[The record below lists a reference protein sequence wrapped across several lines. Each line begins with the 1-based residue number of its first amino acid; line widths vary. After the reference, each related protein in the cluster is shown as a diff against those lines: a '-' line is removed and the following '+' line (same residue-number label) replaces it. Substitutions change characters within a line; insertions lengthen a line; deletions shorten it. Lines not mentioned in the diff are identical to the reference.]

1 MDTQKLDQTYIA
13 NTYARFP
20 VTIVKGKGSL
30 VWDDTGKEYIDLS
43 TGIAVDIFGVAD
55 EEWMAA
61 VTKQLGTLQHISN
74 LYYTEPCVKLAQ
86 MLCEKTGMKKVFFG
100 NSGAEANECAIKAA
114 RKWSEEKNGKDYS
127 TIITLK
133 NSFHGRTITTLAA
146 TGQDVFHHDFTP
158 RTEGFVYAEPNDLAD
173 LEQLIKANKCAAG
186 GAHLLHLD
194 VMDGHF
200 VPNISFGAPVIA
212 GLSKV
217 CDLPFDVHLM
227 ISQPL
232 RYIDDYA
239 DAGAD
244 LITFHLESDDD
255 PGAVIDKI
263 LARGCKP
270 AIAIKPGT
278 PAEAVLPYAD
288 RLAMVLVMTVEPG
301 FGGQSFM
308 ADMMP
313 KLTLLR
319 SRYPH
324 LDLQV
329 DGGINL
335 ETVKAAAKAGAN
347 VFVAGSAVFKSADP
361 AATIAGLCRAAQQA
375 AE

>member
-1 MDTQKLDQTYIA
+1 MDMKISPSMLACDFA
-13 NTYARFP
+13 N
-20 VTIVKGKGSL
+20 
-30 VWDDTGKEYIDLS
+30 
-43 TGIAVDIFGVAD
+43 
-55 EEWMAA
+55 M
-61 VTKQLGTLQHISN
+61 
-74 LYYTEPCVKLAQ
+74 
-86 MLCEKTGMKKVFFG
+86 
-100 NSGAEANECAIKAA
+100 GAE
-114 RKWSEEKNGKDYS
+114 
-127 TIITLK
+127 
-133 NSFHGRTITTLAA
+133 
-146 TGQDVFHHDFTP
+146 
-158 RTEGFVYAEPNDLAD
+158 
-173 LEQLIKANKCAAG
+173 ANKCAAG

-278 PAEAVLPYAD
+278 PTEAVLPYAD

>member
-1 MDTQKLDQTYIA
+1 MDMKISPSMLACDFA
-13 NTYARFP
+13 N
-20 VTIVKGKGSL
+20 
-30 VWDDTGKEYIDLS
+30 
-43 TGIAVDIFGVAD
+43 
-55 EEWMAA
+55 M
-61 VTKQLGTLQHISN
+61 
-74 LYYTEPCVKLAQ
+74 
-86 MLCEKTGMKKVFFG
+86 
-100 NSGAEANECAIKAA
+100 GAE
-114 RKWSEEKNGKDYS
+114 
-127 TIITLK
+127 
-133 NSFHGRTITTLAA
+133 
-146 TGQDVFHHDFTP
+146 
-158 RTEGFVYAEPNDLAD
+158 
-173 LEQLIKANKCAAG
+173 ANKCAAG

-255 PGAVIDKI
+255 PSAVIDKI

-278 PAEAVLPYAD
+278 PAEAALPYLTQCD
-288 RLAMVLVMTVEPG
+288 MILVMTVEPG

-308 ADMMP
+308 ADMMEKTRFLRE
-313 KLTLLR
+313 KLDEGN
-319 SRYPH
+319 PGCH
-324 LDLQV
+324 IQV
-329 DGGINL
+329 DGGIDEKTQAVCKENG
-335 ETVKAAAKAGAN
+335 VD
-347 VFVAGSAVFKSADP
+347 VFVAGSAYFKAQN
-361 AATIAGLCRAAQQA
+361 RAAFVRTIQG
-375 AE
+375 

>member
-1 MDTQKLDQTYIA
+1 MDMKISPSMLACDFA
-13 NTYARFP
+13 N
-20 VTIVKGKGSL
+20 
-30 VWDDTGKEYIDLS
+30 
-43 TGIAVDIFGVAD
+43 
-55 EEWMAA
+55 M
-61 VTKQLGTLQHISN
+61 
-74 LYYTEPCVKLAQ
+74 
-86 MLCEKTGMKKVFFG
+86 
-100 NSGAEANECAIKAA
+100 GAE
-114 RKWSEEKNGKDYS
+114 
-127 TIITLK
+127 
-133 NSFHGRTITTLAA
+133 
-146 TGQDVFHHDFTP
+146 
-158 RTEGFVYAEPNDLAD
+158 
-173 LEQLIKANKCAAG
+173 ANKCAAG

-255 PGAVIDKI
+255 PSAVIDKI

-278 PAEAVLPYAD
+278 PVEAVLPYAD

-335 ETVKAAAKAGAN
+335 ATVKAAAKAGAN

-361 AATIAGLCRAAQQA
+361 AANIAGLCRAAQQA

>member
-1 MDTQKLDQTYIA
+1 MDMKISPSMLACDFA
-13 NTYARFP
+13 N
-20 VTIVKGKGSL
+20 
-30 VWDDTGKEYIDLS
+30 
-43 TGIAVDIFGVAD
+43 
-55 EEWMAA
+55 M
-61 VTKQLGTLQHISN
+61 
-74 LYYTEPCVKLAQ
+74 
-86 MLCEKTGMKKVFFG
+86 
-100 NSGAEANECAIKAA
+100 GAE
-114 RKWSEEKNGKDYS
+114 
-127 TIITLK
+127 
-133 NSFHGRTITTLAA
+133 
-146 TGQDVFHHDFTP
+146 
-158 RTEGFVYAEPNDLAD
+158 
-173 LEQLIKANKCAAG
+173 ANKCAAG

-227 ISQPL
+227 ISRPL

-255 PGAVIDKI
+255 PSAVIDKI

-278 PAEAVLPYAD
+278 PVEAVLPYAD

>member
-1 MDTQKLDQTYIA
+1 MDMKISPSMLACDFA
-13 NTYARFP
+13 N
-20 VTIVKGKGSL
+20 
-30 VWDDTGKEYIDLS
+30 
-43 TGIAVDIFGVAD
+43 
-55 EEWMAA
+55 M
-61 VTKQLGTLQHISN
+61 
-74 LYYTEPCVKLAQ
+74 
-86 MLCEKTGMKKVFFG
+86 
-100 NSGAEANECAIKAA
+100 GAE
-114 RKWSEEKNGKDYS
+114 
-127 TIITLK
+127 
-133 NSFHGRTITTLAA
+133 
-146 TGQDVFHHDFTP
+146 
-158 RTEGFVYAEPNDLAD
+158 
-173 LEQLIKANKCAAG
+173 ANKCAAG

-227 ISQPL
+227 ISQPR

-255 PGAVIDKI
+255 PSAVIDKI

-278 PAEAVLPYAD
+278 PVEAVLPYAD

>member
-1 MDTQKLDQTYIA
+1 MDMKISPSMLACDFA
-13 NTYARFP
+13 N
-20 VTIVKGKGSL
+20 
-30 VWDDTGKEYIDLS
+30 
-43 TGIAVDIFGVAD
+43 
-55 EEWMAA
+55 M
-61 VTKQLGTLQHISN
+61 
-74 LYYTEPCVKLAQ
+74 
-86 MLCEKTGMKKVFFG
+86 
-100 NSGAEANECAIKAA
+100 GAE
-114 RKWSEEKNGKDYS
+114 
-127 TIITLK
+127 
-133 NSFHGRTITTLAA
+133 
-146 TGQDVFHHDFTP
+146 
-158 RTEGFVYAEPNDLAD
+158 
-173 LEQLIKANKCAAG
+173 ANKCAAG

-227 ISQPL
+227 ISRPL

-255 PGAVIDKI
+255 PSAVIDKI

-278 PAEAVLPYAD
+278 PAESVLPYAD

-308 ADMMP
+308 EDMMP
-313 KLTLLR
+313 KLAWLR
-319 SRYPH
+319 ERCRPGTV
-324 LDLQV
+324 LQV
-329 DGGINL
+329 DGGINRK
-335 ETVKAAAKAGAN
+335 TIAAAAAAGAN
-347 VFVAGSAVFKSADP
+347 CFVAGSAVFGREDYGAEIT
-361 AATIAGLCRAAQQA
+361 ALRELARAAV
-375 AE
+375 

>member
-1 MDTQKLDQTYIA
+1 MDMKISPSMLACDFA
-13 NTYARFP
+13 N
-20 VTIVKGKGSL
+20 
-30 VWDDTGKEYIDLS
+30 
-43 TGIAVDIFGVAD
+43 
-55 EEWMAA
+55 M
-61 VTKQLGTLQHISN
+61 
-74 LYYTEPCVKLAQ
+74 
-86 MLCEKTGMKKVFFG
+86 
-100 NSGAEANECAIKAA
+100 GAE
-114 RKWSEEKNGKDYS
+114 
-127 TIITLK
+127 
-133 NSFHGRTITTLAA
+133 
-146 TGQDVFHHDFTP
+146 
-158 RTEGFVYAEPNDLAD
+158 
-173 LEQLIKANKCAAG
+173 ANKCAAG

-255 PGAVIDKI
+255 PNAVIDKI

-278 PAEAVLPYAD
+278 PAESVLPYAD

>member
-1 MDTQKLDQTYIA
+1 MDMKISPSMLACDFA
-13 NTYARFP
+13 N
-20 VTIVKGKGSL
+20 
-30 VWDDTGKEYIDLS
+30 
-43 TGIAVDIFGVAD
+43 
-55 EEWMAA
+55 M
-61 VTKQLGTLQHISN
+61 
-74 LYYTEPCVKLAQ
+74 
-86 MLCEKTGMKKVFFG
+86 
-100 NSGAEANECAIKAA
+100 GAE
-114 RKWSEEKNGKDYS
+114 
-127 TIITLK
+127 
-133 NSFHGRTITTLAA
+133 
-146 TGQDVFHHDFTP
+146 
-158 RTEGFVYAEPNDLAD
+158 
-173 LEQLIKANKCAAG
+173 ANKCAAG

-255 PGAVIDKI
+255 PSAVIDKI

-278 PAEAVLPYAD
+278 PAEAALPYAD

>member
-1 MDTQKLDQTYIA
+1 MDMKISPSMLACDFA
-13 NTYARFP
+13 N
-20 VTIVKGKGSL
+20 
-30 VWDDTGKEYIDLS
+30 
-43 TGIAVDIFGVAD
+43 
-55 EEWMAA
+55 M
-61 VTKQLGTLQHISN
+61 
-74 LYYTEPCVKLAQ
+74 
-86 MLCEKTGMKKVFFG
+86 
-100 NSGAEANECAIKAA
+100 GAE
-114 RKWSEEKNGKDYS
+114 
-127 TIITLK
+127 
-133 NSFHGRTITTLAA
+133 
-146 TGQDVFHHDFTP
+146 
-158 RTEGFVYAEPNDLAD
+158 
-173 LEQLIKANKCAAG
+173 ANKCAAG

-227 ISQPL
+227 ISRPL

-255 PGAVIDKI
+255 PSAVIDKI

-278 PAEAVLPYAD
+278 LAEAVLPYAD

>member
-1 MDTQKLDQTYIA
+1 MLACDFA
-13 NTYARFP
+13 N
-20 VTIVKGKGSL
+20 
-30 VWDDTGKEYIDLS
+30 
-43 TGIAVDIFGVAD
+43 
-55 EEWMAA
+55 M
-61 VTKQLGTLQHISN
+61 
-74 LYYTEPCVKLAQ
+74 
-86 MLCEKTGMKKVFFG
+86 
-100 NSGAEANECAIKAA
+100 GAE
-114 RKWSEEKNGKDYS
+114 
-127 TIITLK
+127 
-133 NSFHGRTITTLAA
+133 
-146 TGQDVFHHDFTP
+146 
-158 RTEGFVYAEPNDLAD
+158 
-173 LEQLIKANKCAAG
+173 ANKCAAG

-255 PGAVIDKI
+255 PSAVIDKI

-308 ADMMP
+308 AD
-313 KLTLLR
+313 R
-319 SRYPH
+319 
-324 LDLQV
+324 
-329 DGGINL
+329 
-335 ETVKAAAKAGAN
+335 
-347 VFVAGSAVFKSADP
+347 KS
-361 AATIAGLCRAAQQA
+361 TRLNSSHRT
-375 AE
+375 

>member
-1 MDTQKLDQTYIA
+1 MDMK
-13 NTYARFP
+13 
-20 VTIVKGKGSL
+20 
-30 VWDDTGKEYIDLS
+30 
-43 TGIAVDIFGVAD
+43 
-55 EEWMAA
+55 
-61 VTKQLGTLQHISN
+61 IS
-74 LYYTEPCVKLAQ
+74 PSMLACDFAS
-86 MLCEKTGMKKVFFG
+86 M
-100 NSGAEANECAIKAA
+100 GAE
-114 RKWSEEKNGKDYS
+114 
-127 TIITLK
+127 
-133 NSFHGRTITTLAA
+133 
-146 TGQDVFHHDFTP
+146 
-158 RTEGFVYAEPNDLAD
+158 
-173 LEQLIKANKCAAG
+173 ANKCAAG

-255 PGAVIDKI
+255 PNAVIDKI

-278 PAEAVLPYAD
+278 PVEAVLPYAD

-335 ETVKAAAKAGAN
+335 ETVKVAAKAGAN

>member
-1 MDTQKLDQTYIA
+1 MDMKISPSMLACDFA
-13 NTYARFP
+13 N
-20 VTIVKGKGSL
+20 
-30 VWDDTGKEYIDLS
+30 
-43 TGIAVDIFGVAD
+43 
-55 EEWMAA
+55 M
-61 VTKQLGTLQHISN
+61 
-74 LYYTEPCVKLAQ
+74 
-86 MLCEKTGMKKVFFG
+86 
-100 NSGAEANECAIKAA
+100 GAE
-114 RKWSEEKNGKDYS
+114 
-127 TIITLK
+127 
-133 NSFHGRTITTLAA
+133 
-146 TGQDVFHHDFTP
+146 
-158 RTEGFVYAEPNDLAD
+158 
-173 LEQLIKANKCAAG
+173 ANKCAAG

-255 PGAVIDKI
+255 PSAVIDKI

-278 PAEAVLPYAD
+278 PVEAVLPYAD

-335 ETVKAAAKAGAN
+335 ATVKAAAKAGAN

>member
-1 MDTQKLDQTYIA
+1 MDMKISPSMLACDFA
-13 NTYARFP
+13 N
-20 VTIVKGKGSL
+20 
-30 VWDDTGKEYIDLS
+30 
-43 TGIAVDIFGVAD
+43 
-55 EEWMAA
+55 M
-61 VTKQLGTLQHISN
+61 
-74 LYYTEPCVKLAQ
+74 
-86 MLCEKTGMKKVFFG
+86 
-100 NSGAEANECAIKAA
+100 GAE
-114 RKWSEEKNGKDYS
+114 
-127 TIITLK
+127 
-133 NSFHGRTITTLAA
+133 
-146 TGQDVFHHDFTP
+146 
-158 RTEGFVYAEPNDLAD
+158 
-173 LEQLIKANKCAAG
+173 ANKCAAG

-255 PGAVIDKI
+255 PNAVIDKI
-263 LARGCKP
+263 LARGCKT

>member
-1 MDTQKLDQTYIA
+1 MDMKISPSMLACDFA
-13 NTYARFP
+13 N
-20 VTIVKGKGSL
+20 
-30 VWDDTGKEYIDLS
+30 
-43 TGIAVDIFGVAD
+43 
-55 EEWMAA
+55 M
-61 VTKQLGTLQHISN
+61 
-74 LYYTEPCVKLAQ
+74 
-86 MLCEKTGMKKVFFG
+86 
-100 NSGAEANECAIKAA
+100 GAE
-114 RKWSEEKNGKDYS
+114 
-127 TIITLK
+127 
-133 NSFHGRTITTLAA
+133 
-146 TGQDVFHHDFTP
+146 
-158 RTEGFVYAEPNDLAD
+158 
-173 LEQLIKANKCAAG
+173 ANKCAAG

-255 PGAVIDKI
+255 PSAVIDKI

-278 PAEAVLPYAD
+278 PVEAVLPYAD

-335 ETVKAAAKAGAN
+335 ETVKVAAKAGAN